1 MYLWLWRSLLARH
14 RSRERESKLRERESK
29 LREDEEESKLGRG
42 NWKSEAQ
49 QRLEQEGWEMRW
61 DDVLSLYF
69 SVLASCMWCRSST
82 CCNQEKRDEEME
94 EETLMSENV
103 KWKKKKREIRQYVWC
118 FALLA
123 LSGIQAYFIQRERE
137 MRERERLWCVREQH
151 EHASTVIFFCFKLQK
166 NDSLFS
172 SLSFLLSGWTE
183 SHTGIERERDKQITK
198 IITKK
203 NGVWHLT

>member
-14 RSRERESKLRERESK
+14 RSRERERVNLERERQ
-29 LREDEEESKLGRG
+29 DEEESKLGRG

-103 KWKKKKREIRQYVWC
+103 KWKKKRREKLGNMSG
-118 FALLA
+118 ALLC
-123 LSGIQAYFIQRERE
+123 LHYQESKLTSFRGREKWE
-137 MRERERLWCVREQH
+137 RERERDCGVSGSSTSMPPLWFSFVLNCKKMIVFSLLSH
-151 EHASTVIFFCFKLQK
+151 FFCQ
-166 NDSLFS
+166 D
-172 SLSFLLSGWTE
+172 GQRA
-183 SHTGIERERDKQITK
+183 IQ
-198 IITKK
+198 
-203 NGVWHLT
+203 V

>member
-82 CCNQEKRDEEME
+82 CCNQEKRYEEME

-137 MRERERLWCVREQH
+137 MRERERDCGVSGSSTSMPPLWFSFVLNCKKMIVFSLLSH
-151 EHASTVIFFCFKLQK
+151 FFCQ
-166 NDSLFS
+166 D
-172 SLSFLLSGWTE
+172 GQRA
-183 SHTGIERERDKQITK
+183 IQ
-198 IITKK
+198 
-203 NGVWHLT
+203 V

>member
-1 MYLWLWRSLLARH
+1 M
-14 RSRERESKLRERESK
+14 K
-29 LREDEEESKLGRG
+29 
-42 NWKSEAQ
+42 
-49 QRLEQEGWEMRW
+49 
-61 DDVLSLYF
+61 
-69 SVLASCMWCRSST
+69 
-82 CCNQEKRDEEME
+82 
-94 EETLMSENV
+94 
-103 KWKKKKREIRQYVWC
+103 KKKKREIRQYVWC

-137 MRERERLWCVREQH
+137 MRERERERLWCVREQH

-203 NGVWHLT
+203 NGV

>member
-1 MYLWLWRSLLARH
+1 MFWAYIFQCLHLACGVEVVLVVIKRKEMKRWKKRHWWVGMWNEKKKRREKLGNMSGALLCLH
-14 RSRERESKLRERESK
+14 YQESKLTSFR
-29 LREDEEESKLGRG
+29 GR
-42 NWKSEAQ
+42 
-49 QRLEQEGWEMRW
+49 
-61 DDVLSLYF
+61 
-69 SVLASCMWCRSST
+69 
-82 CCNQEKRDEEME
+82 EKRE
-94 EETLMSENV
+94 
-103 KWKKKKREIRQYVWC
+103 
-118 FALLA
+118 
-123 LSGIQAYFIQRERE
+123 
-137 MRERERLWCVREQH
+137 RERERLWCVREQH

>member
-1 MYLWLWRSLLARH
+1 
-14 RSRERESKLRERESK
+14 
-29 LREDEEESKLGRG
+29 
-42 NWKSEAQ
+42 
-49 QRLEQEGWEMRW
+49 MRW

-103 KWKKKKREIRQYVWC
+103 KWKKKRREKLGNMSG
-118 FALLA
+118 ALLC
-123 LSGIQAYFIQRERE
+123 LHYQESKLTSFRGREKWE
-137 MRERERLWCVREQH
+137 RERERLWCVREQH

>member
-1 MYLWLWRSLLARH
+1 MMFWAYIFQCLHLACGVEVVLVVIKRKEMKRWKKRHWWVRMWNEKKRREKLGNMSGALLCLH
-14 RSRERESKLRERESK
+14 YQESKLTSFRGREK
-29 LREDEEESKLGRG
+29 
-42 NWKSEAQ
+42 
-49 QRLEQEGWEMRW
+49 WE
-61 DDVLSLYF
+61 
-69 SVLASCMWCRSST
+69 
-82 CCNQEKRDEEME
+82 
-94 EETLMSENV
+94 
-103 KWKKKKREIRQYVWC
+103 
-118 FALLA
+118 
-123 LSGIQAYFIQRERE
+123 
-137 MRERERLWCVREQH
+137 RERERLWCVREQH